1 MVEVVSKRYNIRSMG
16 MNIKNEEAHRL
27 AAQVASIYD
36 ETLTEAVTVALRE
49 RLARATAQNRLESLR
64 TLAQEIS
71 IRMPKGMDRESV
83 NSMLYNELGLPR

>member
-1 MVEVVSKRYNIRSMG
+1 MG

-49 RLARATAQNRLESLR
+49 RLSRAQADDRLVTLR
-64 TLAQEIS
+64 TLAHEIS
-71 IRMPKGMDRESV
+71 IRMPKGMTRDSV
-83 NSMLYNELGLPR
+83 DSMLYNKSGLPR

>member
-1 MVEVVSKRYNIRSMG
+1 MG

-49 RLARATAQNRLESLR
+49 RLARATAEDRFERLR
-64 TLAQEIS
+64 ILAHEIS
-71 IRMPKGMDRESV
+71 IRMPKGMTRESV
-83 NSMLYNELGLPR
+83 DFMLYNELGLPR

>member
-1 MVEVVSKRYNIRSMG
+1 MG

-27 AAQVASIYD
+27 ATQVASIYD

-49 RLARATAQNRLESLR
+49 RLARATAQDRLECLR

-71 IRMPKGMDRESV
+71 LRMPKGMDRESV
-83 NSMLYNELGLPR
+83 DSMLYNELGLPR

>member
-1 MVEVVSKRYNIRSMG
+1 MG

-49 RLARATAQNRLESLR
+49 RLARATVEDRLEKLR
-64 TLAQEIS
+64 ILAHEVS
-71 IRMPKGMDRESV
+71 TRMPKGMTRELVDST
-83 NSMLYNELGLPR
+83 LYNELGLPR